1 MGLMSSLFG
10 GSKSSSQSNSWVWG
24 PQADALSGLYQSA
37 GRMLRPAQTGIQ
49 NLTFGSANQPG
60 LLDRGQGMVGQ
71 LGTLGQVGN
80 PFVQQQIG
88 QLGSQLGSF
97 FQNQINPSIRSDFAG
112 MGQLGSSRQAVA
124 QGLATDSL
132 FRNFASGATDLL
144 GNSANLA
151 VQANQAGLGALGGL
165 QSLGIGGYFGPS
177 AALASILG
185 NPTVLNNST
194 GSSRQQNGMAQ
205 SIGGFLGGLGAFLG

>member
-1 MGLMSSLFG
+1 MSSLFG
-10 GSKSSSQSNSWVWG
+10 GSKTSSQSNSWVWG
-24 PQADALSGLYQSA
+24 PQANALSGLYRNASNQMPMAQSA
-37 GRMLRPAQTGIQ
+37 VQD
-49 NLTFGSANQPG
+49 LTFGAGNNPG
-60 LLDRGQGMVGQ
+60 LLNQGQGMVNQ
-71 LGTLGQVGN
+71 LGMLGQVGN
-80 PFVQQQIG
+80 PFVGQQIS

-97 FQNQINPSIRSDFAG
+97 FQNQINPAIRSDFAG

-132 FRNFASGATDLL
+132 FRNFTTGATDLL

-151 VQANQAGLGALGGL
+151 LNANTAGLGALGGL

-185 NPTVLNNST
+185 NPTVLNNT
-194 GSSRQQNGMAQ
+194 QSSQ
-205 SIGGFLGGLGAFLG
+205 SQSGGILPGLGQFFGGILPG